1 MRHLQNHKQI
11 ARIGFKMNG
20 IYERQNWYFVWF
32 AGVKKTSTAFSH
44 KKLGLYRFLFLD
56 VEPINNHVVV
66 IPGISR

>member
-1 MRHLQNHKQI
+1 
-11 ARIGFKMNG
+11 MNG